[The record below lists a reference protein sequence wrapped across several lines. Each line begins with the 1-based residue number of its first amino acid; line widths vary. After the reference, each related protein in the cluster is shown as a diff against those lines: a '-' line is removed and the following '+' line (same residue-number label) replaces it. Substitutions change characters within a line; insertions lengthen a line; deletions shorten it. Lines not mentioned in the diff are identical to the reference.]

1 MEKKNKTKREPRR
14 KGGIQPDGHSLEHL
28 KFLRYLHSKSVEK
41 DYPTREFLRLVKR
54 YGLNISQYTL
64 DAITKDVKNER
75 LYKVDTLVMLS
86 NFYFDFTDQ
95 NPETYKEYEAESKP
109 NQSEPN
115 P

>member
-1 MEKKNKTKREPRR
+1 MEKKSKPKREPRR

-28 KFLRYLHSKSVEK
+28 KFLRYLHAKSAEK

-64 DAITKDVKNER
+64 DAMTKDVKNER
-75 LYKVDTLVMLS
+75 LYKVDTLVMLNDFFC
-86 NFYFDFTDQ
+86 NFTAEK
-95 NPETYKEYEAESKP
+95 PETYKEYESESKP
-109 NQSEPN
+109 NQIEPN